1 MCPYGHAWGGRL
13 CIRAQMSIE
22 VCVGSSRPRVTGHRE
37 QPELSAE
44 NKTRVLR
51 EVGSTLKK

>member
-1 MCPYGHAWGGRL
+1 MGMHGGGRL